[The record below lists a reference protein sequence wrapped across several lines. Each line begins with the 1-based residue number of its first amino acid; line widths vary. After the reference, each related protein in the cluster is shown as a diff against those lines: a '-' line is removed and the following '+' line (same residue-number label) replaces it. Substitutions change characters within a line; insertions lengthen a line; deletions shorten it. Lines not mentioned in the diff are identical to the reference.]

1 MPADENAKAAQ
12 EAGKAVQEIAKTTR
26 DFGRFVAKIVGG
38 PLEQASG
45 IAEDYLRYARWE
57 RQVRFQLRAEAFLLE
72 RGVENK
78 IRPISMSVGISLLQ
92 AASLEEDD
100 ELQDLWARLLANGL
114 DPNSGVEVKRAFVSI
129 LEDMGSLEARLLK
142 AIAEAPSN
150 LLRDGDQEMPVRT
163 AGLPDLYVSEYAR
176 PPENVEIALW
186 NLVRL
191 GCVSSAVLADNGSS
205 MMSVYLTSLGRGLL
219 RACS

>member
-1 MPADENAKAAQ
+1 MSADENAKAAQ
-12 EAGKAVQEIAKTTR
+12 EAGKAIQEIAKTTR

-57 RQVRFQLRAEAFLLE
+57 RQVRFQQRAEAFLLE

-78 IRPISMSVGISLLQ
+78 IRPISMSVGIPLLQ

-100 ELQDLWARLLANGL
+100 DLQDLWARLLANGL

-129 LEDMGSLEARLLK
+129 LEDMGSLEARLLE
-142 AIAEAPSN
+142 AIAAAPPKFEP
-150 LLRDGDQEMPVRT
+150 DGYQSMDVCT
-163 AGLPDLYVSEYAR
+163 VGLPARYASEDEQ
-176 PPENVEIALW
+176 PPENVEVALW

-191 GCVSSAVLADNGSS
+191 GCVSPILTLSGLNVR
-205 MMSVYLTSLGRGLL
+205 SVYLTSLGRLLL